1 MPERLAVE
9 KAILAALEKDPAVNT
24 HRHPIRVEYDLA
36 NRIVTLSGE
45 VEDIA
50 VKKRTYRLV
59 SQADGVE
66 GVIDR
71 LCIAPATVRGDGAI
85 RDKIVQALLLEP
97 VFRDAAIHVHAKCSV
112 EVLREAVSWPK
123 DVIEVAV
130 QDGVV
135 MLTGHVQSLTHK
147 RLAGALAWW
156 APGAR
161 DVINELKIEPPQ
173 EDNDDEIADALRI
186 VLEKDPLI
194 HHADEIGIRVRRGV
208 VTLSGAVP
216 NEQQRRRIEGD
227 AWSLFGVEQV
237 VNDIRLRP

>member
-9 KAILAALEKDPAVNT
+9 RAILAALEKDPAVNT
-24 HRHPIRVEYDLA
+24 HRYPIRVEYDLA
-36 NRIVTLSGE
+36 NRIVTLTGE

-50 VKKRTYRLV
+50 AKKRAYWLA

-71 LCIAPATVRGDGAI
+71 LHVVPAAAYGDGAI
-85 RDKIVQALLLEP
+85 RDEIVQALLSEP
-97 VFRDAAIHVHAKCSV
+97 VFRNAAVRVHTKGKV

-123 DVIEVAV
+123 DVIELAV
-130 QDGVV
+130 HDGVAR
-135 MLTGHVQSLTHK
+135 LTGHVQSLTHK

-156 APGAR
+156 APGVR
-161 DVINELKIEPPQ
+161 DVLNELQIEPPE

-186 VLEKDPLI
+186 VLEKDPLV
-194 HHADEIGIRVRRGV
+194 HHADDIGIRVRRGA

-216 NEQQRRRIEGD
+216 NEQERRQIERD
-227 AWSLFGVEQV
+227 AWGLFGVNQV
-237 VNDIRLRP
+237 VNNIRLRP

>member
-9 KAILAALEKDPAVNT
+9 KAILAALEKDPAVNIR
-24 HRHPIRVEYDLA
+24 RHPIRVEYDLA
-36 NRIVTLSGE
+36 NHVVALAGE

-50 VKKRTYRLV
+50 VKKRAWRLA
-59 SQADGVE
+59 SQAEGVE

-71 LCIAPATVRGDGAI
+71 LRIVAAVTYGDGAV
-85 RDKIVQALLLEP
+85 RDEIVKALLSEP
-97 VFRDAAIHVHAKCSV
+97 VFRDAAIHVHAKGSM

-123 DVIEVAV
+123 DIIELAV
-130 QDGVV
+130 QDGVAL
-135 MLTGHVQSLTHK
+135 LTGHVQSLTHK

-156 APGAR
+156 APGVR
-161 DVINELKIEPPQ
+161 DVLNELKIEPPE

-186 VLEKDPLI
+186 VLEKDPLV
-194 HHADEIGIRVRRGV
+194 HHADDIGIRVRRRV

-216 NEQQRRRIEGD
+216 NEQERRRIEWD
-227 AWSLFGVEQV
+227 AWSLFGVDEV